1 MEIKGN
7 VTDRKALVKA
17 LSERLGVDACYM
29 GPPSFSYK
37 VGDLTIGREGTVETE
52 NEEQCAVA
60 KAVMVELG
68 YLVADTT
75 AVEGLTVQVP
85 TDGMDGIALRNL
97 LFMLSSKQ
105 YLLNRVL
112 KVWLLTFKSLTAVV
126 LRKMNVLWLLN
137 KLKFLNSLKT
147 AMMK

>member
-1 MEIKGN
+1 
-7 VTDRKALVKA
+7 
-17 LSERLGVDACYM
+17 
-29 GPPSFSYK
+29 
-37 VGDLTIGREGTVETE
+37 
-52 NEEQCAVA
+52 
-60 KAVMVELG
+60 MVELG

-112 KVWLLTFKSLTAVV
+112 RWSI
-126 LRKMNVLWLLN
+126 
-137 KLKFLNSLKT
+137 
-147 AMMK
+147 

>member
-112 KVWLLTFKSLTAVV
+112 K
-126 LRKMNVLWLLN
+126 MEH
-137 KLKFLNSLKT
+137 
-147 AMMK
+147 MKVGFANIV